1 MPPDRGIKSNWGS
14 FFDFGDCLEVP
25 GGFEH
30 KAHPDPAMP
39 QLEWTITFWTMLS
52 PQRVVGYR
60 DGEDRVLV

>member
-52 PQRVVGYR
+52 P
-60 DGEDRVLV
+60 